1 TTSLMTN
8 YGTNI
13 LSNEFYVAGF
23 PDIQRKPTFME
34 NTIKQ
39 YPWGSDPHKIVDQ
52 GSPLA
57 TFKYASTFENKP
69 GVIDNIIGLSI
80 LNVTYHGVA
89 HKLSGISYSF
99 RHSSLPGGSSGSMA
113 LNKNY
118 EVLGNH
124 FATWNNADV
133 GLTISYLSEG
143 GTSHLNP
150 KFYSEPYNL
159 IFGGYENQKNSYKQA
174 MQKIYGNKPNTDLFS
189 RLMN

>member
-1 TTSLMTN
+1 
-8 YGTNI
+8 
-13 LSNEFYVAGF
+13 
-23 PDIQRKPTFME
+23 
-34 NTIKQ
+34 
-39 YPWGSDPHKIVDQ
+39 
-52 GSPLA
+52 
-57 TFKYASTFENKP
+57 
-69 GVIDNIIGLSI
+69 
-80 LNVTYHGVA
+80 
-89 HKLSGISYSF
+89 
-99 RHSSLPGGSSGSMA
+99 GSSGSMA